1 MICRVNLVMMGGLV
15 LLSAQRLDNV
25 KNVLILEKFREA
37 QNFHLLKF
45 LENKKKYLTIYNDA
59 SIISV
64 NKMKLLYLIYLFYSG
79 SSQF

>member
-1 MICRVNLVMMGGLV
+1 MICRVNLFMMGNLV

-45 LENKKKYLTIYNDA
+45 LENKKITL
-59 SIISV
+59 
-64 NKMKLLYLIYLFYSG
+64 
-79 SSQF
+79 QFIMMRR